1 MLEILITTLVTS
13 LMAYLIKKIDGI
25 ETKLDR
31 VEEEVLFLSLN
42 SRKRST
48 DDRN

>member
-1 MLEILITTLVTS
+1 MLEILITSLVTGV
-13 LMAYLIKKIDGI
+13 MAYLVKKIDGI

-42 SRKRST
+42 SRKRFT
-48 DDRN
+48 DKDA